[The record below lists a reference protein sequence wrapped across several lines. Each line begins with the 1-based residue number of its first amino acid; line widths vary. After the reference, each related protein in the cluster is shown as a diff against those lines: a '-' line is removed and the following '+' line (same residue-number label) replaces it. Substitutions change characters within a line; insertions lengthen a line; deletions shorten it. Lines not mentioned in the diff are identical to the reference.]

1 MGIKMLKSKLLI
13 TILCFLAAVNVS
25 LADENANNIIY
36 QKFWQSSGNT
46 LSAQKSLLGINSKA
60 KFGLYFDVDITL
72 LEQKLTNSESV
83 LIDLPLPD
91 GRFAEFKL
99 TASQVMH
106 PDLAAKYP
114 TIKTFS
120 GQQIGRPE
128 NTGQFD
134 ITPHGFHGVFNQGDE
149 QVFIEPSSR
158 ASNRHYHNY
167 YRKDAQPVE
176 YAELSERLPP
186 RKMASHSRLESLQ
199 KSATVSAKTT
209 DVITYKLAIATTGEY
224 ATFHGG
230 TKEST
235 LAALVTLVNRLNDVY
250 QRDLSMKFEL
260 VANNDSIIFTDSS
273 TDPFDNTDDDI
284 DMNAEVI
291 NGAIGIDNYDIGHL
305 VGTGGGGLAGFRVVC
320 TSIKAEGV
328 TGSSRPTSD
337 SFYIDYVAHEI
348 GHQFGADHTFNG
360 GDGACDGN
368 RASDSAYEPGSA
380 STIMG
385 YAGICGSQNIQNS
398 SDPYFHIHS
407 IDQIRAF
414 TAPLASCGTQAT
426 LVNDAPTVNAGADHT
441 IPAKTPF
448 TLVGS
453 ATDADGD
460 DLTYSWEQFDLGAQS
475 NNGSEDGIDDGKRPL
490 FRTFSPTSSAE
501 RTFPKLAN
509 ILSNSASYGEAL
521 PSVERELN
529 FRLVVRDNQNN
540 LVDDA
545 MKINVVAV
553 PEAFSINDIGN
564 WNSSAQTITW
574 FTANT
579 ENSPVSCAAVDI
591 LLSTD
596 SGVSFSQTLVS
607 NAMNDGSQNII
618 LENLTSLNARI
629 KIACSDNI
637 FFAINNADFNINIT
651 DAVPTKP
658 VFSNQSDIN
667 TDEDVSITLSATM
680 LNFENSLTI
689 DSLQIASGSNYS
701 FDGLTITPNA
711 NFNGSIMVN
720 MTATASDLVSD
731 VFQVKVDI
739 AAINDLPVAV
749 ADSATVGQDSNDN
762 EIDVVANDSDIDSE
776 TITLT
781 SFNYTGNGTLVILNN
796 KLSYTPEIG
805 FNGSESISYTIEDS
819 EQASASAELT
829 ITVTA
834 TPVVP
839 PPVTP
844 PPVIPPTI
852 EPKNSSSG
860 GGSVYYLL
868 MIMLLTLSRML
879 TKSAVP
885 VILLRVKKGQ
895 GNE

>member
-1 MGIKMLKSKLLI
+1 MFKVGIIMMKLSLFLSVCCFMNI
-13 TILCFLAAVNVS
+13 AQASSYSNNTINK
-25 LADENANNIIY
+25 
-36 QKFWQSSGNT
+36 QFWQSST
-46 LSAQKSLLGINSKA
+46 TSILTKKSLDKANSKA
-60 KFGLYFDVDITL
+60 ESGLYFDIDVTL
-72 LEQKLTNSESV
+72 LEQKLTNSENL

-91 GRFAEFKL
+91 GSFAKFKL
-99 TASQVMH
+99 TSSQVMH
-106 PDLAAKYP
+106 PELAAKYP
-114 TIKTFS
+114 RIKTFS
-120 GQQIGRPE
+120 GQQVGRSK

-134 ITPHGFHGVFNQGDE
+134 ITPHGFHAVFNQGDE
-149 QVFIEPSSR
+149 QVFIDPSSR

-167 YRKDAQPVE
+167 YRKDAQPIDNTE
-176 YAELSERLPP
+176 FSKRLAP
-186 RKMASHSRLESLQ
+186 RKTANYSDVASLK
-199 KSATVSAKTT
+199 KSAAAVAKTT
-209 DVITYKLAIATTGEY
+209 NIITYKLAIATTGEY

-230 TKEST
+230 TTEST

-284 DMNAEVI
+284 DLNAGVI
-291 NGAIGIDNYDIGHL
+291 DGAIGAENYDIGHL

-328 TGSSRPTSD
+328 TGSRRPTSD

-407 IDQIRAF
+407 IDQIRSF
-414 TAPLASCGTQAT
+414 TAPLANCGTQST
-426 LVNDAPTVNAGADHT
+426 LVNDAPIVNAGADHT

-453 ATDADGD
+453 ATDVDND
-460 DLTYSWEQFDLGAQS
+460 NLTYSWEQFDLGAES
-475 NNGSEDGIDDGKRPL
+475 NNASEDAIDDGFRPL
-490 FRTFSPTSSAE
+490 FRTFSPTNSAE
-501 RTFPKLAN
+501 RTLPKLAD
-509 ILSNSASYGEAL
+509 ILGNSTSYGEAL

-545 MKINVVAV
+545 MKINVIAV
-553 PEAFSINDIGN
+553 PEGFSVNDISN
-564 WNSSAQTITW
+564 WNSSAQTVTW
-574 FTANT
+574 FTAGT
-579 ENSPVSCAAVDI
+579 ENAPVACSAVDI

-596 SGVSFSQTLVS
+596 SGISFPQTLVS
-607 NAMNDGSQNII
+607 NTENDGSQHVV
-618 LENLTSLNARI
+618 LENLASTRARI
-629 KIACSDNI
+629 KIACSNNI

-651 DAVPTKP
+651 DFVPKKP
-658 VFSNQSDIN
+658 VFSSQSDIHTN
-667 TDEDVSITLSATM
+667 EDVSLILNATM
-680 LNFENSLTI
+680 LSFENNQTI
-689 DSLQIASGSNYS
+689 DSLQVTSGTNYS
-701 FDGLTITPNA
+701 FDGLTIAPSA

-720 MTATASDLVSD
+720 MTATTSDLVSD
-731 VFQVKVDI
+731 VFQVRVDI

-749 ADSATVGQDSNDN
+749 ADSAMVAQDSSDN
-762 EIDVVANDSDIDSE
+762 EIDVVLNDSDIDSE
-776 TITLT
+776 TITLK
-781 SFNYTGNGTLVILNN
+781 SFDYIGSGTLVIVDN
-796 KLSYTPEIG
+796 KLSYTPAAG
-805 FNGSESISYTIEDS
+805 FSGSESISYIIEDS
-819 EQASASAELT
+819 EQASASAELI

-834 TPVVP
+834 TPVT

-844 PPVIPPTI
+844 PPVVA
-852 EPKNSSSG
+852 PKSSSSG

-868 MIMLLTLSRML
+868 MVMLLTLSRAL
-879 TKSAVP
+879 TKSARSSVT
-885 VILLRVKKGQ
+885 LRVKKGQ
-895 GNE
+895 QNG